1 MGTDRMTALNRKL
14 LRDLR
19 RLWGQ
24 VLAIGLVIAA
34 GVATVVMALG
44 TLHSLSETRTA
55 YYERYGFGHVFA
67 QAKRAPEAVADRI
80 AEIPGVAQV
89 STRISEYVILDM
101 PGMDEPARAQIVSL
115 PEGRQPELNRVAI
128 RTGRMIRRGHPG
140 EVLIGEPFAEAHGLL
155 PGDTVTANING
166 RQRTLTVVGIALA
179 PEFIYVIGPGE
190 LVPDGRR
197 FGIIWMGRE
206 ALEAAFDLE
215 GAFNDVSI
223 GLTRDGSEAIVIEQ
237 VDALLERYGGIGAFG
252 RRDHLSDNFVRS
264 EMDQLAN
271 LARTMPPIFL
281 LVAAFL
287 LNVVVN
293 RLIETEREQ
302 IGLLKA
308 FGYSN
313 LTVGWLYLKLV
324 LAICAVGIL
333 IGWGFGAWM
342 GRGVTANYT
351 EYYRFPFLYYLD
363 EPSVFA
369 GAALVSI
376 AAAVSGAF
384 FAVRRAVRLAPAV
397 AMVPPPPTMYR
408 GTLVKRIAE
417 AGSLGPPTRMILR
430 HVTRWPLRSL
440 ATMSGIAASV
450 ALLVMSL
457 FFLDSIDE
465 MLDSYFFRSQHQD
478 VTVQFTEIQDDS
490 TRYEMAGLPGVMQTE
505 LYRVVAMRLRHGHLS
520 RRVAVNGL
528 DPDSR
533 LQELVDMEGRP
544 VDLPPQGI
552 TLTAKLAE
560 LLAVEEG
567 GTVIAEVLEG
577 RRHVRELTVSQ
588 VIQEYIG
595 TQAYMDRAALNRL
608 MGDPPVADGAMLL
621 VDQAEQ
627 PALFRELKGIPDVM
641 GAALLKA
648 SFDKFQEII
657 DDTMITMVLF
667 YILFASVIAVGVA
680 YNSARIS
687 LSERARELASLRV
700 LGFRKGEVA
709 YILLGELAILTAL
722 AMPLGCLFGYGLSA
736 LMVSLFE
743 SDLYRLPFVI
753 EPSTYGNAVLV
764 VLAASVVTGALV
776 GRRVAQFD
784 LVAVLKTR
792 E

>member
-1 MGTDRMTALNRKL
+1 MSVLNRKL
-14 LRDLR
+14 IRDLT

-24 VLAIGLVIAA
+24 VMAIALVIAA

-44 TLHSLSETRTA
+44 TLHSLKETRTA

-67 QAKRAPEAVADRI
+67 QAKRAPEFLADRI

-101 PGMDEPARAQIVSL
+101 PGMDEPARANIVSL
-115 PEGRQPELNRVAI
+115 PEGRQPELNRVVI
-128 RTGRMIRRGHPG
+128 RTGRMIRRGHP
-140 EVLIGEPFAEAHGLL
+140 EEALIGEAFAEAHDLM
-155 PGDTVTANING
+155 PGDSVTANING
-166 RQRTLTVVGIALA
+166 RQRTLTVVGVALA

-215 GAFNDVSI
+215 GAFNEVAI
-223 GLTRDGSEAIVIEQ
+223 GLTRDGSESAVIEQ
-237 VDALLERYGGIGAFG
+237 VDTLLERYGGIGAYG
-252 RRDHLSDNFVRS
+252 RRNHLSDTFVRS

-271 LARTMPPIFL
+271 LARTMPPIFI

-308 FGYSN
+308 FGYRN
-313 LTVGWLYLKLV
+313 LTVGWLYMKFV
-324 LAICAVGIL
+324 LAICAVGIV
-333 IGWGFGAWM
+333 IGWGVGAWM
-342 GRGVTANYT
+342 GRGVTANFT
-351 EYYRFPFLYYLD
+351 DYYRFPFLYYQD
-363 EPSVFA
+363 EPAVFA
-369 GAALVSI
+369 GAALVSLV
-376 AAAVSGAF
+376 AAVSGAL

-408 GTLVKRIAE
+408 GTMVKRLAE

-440 ATMSGIAASV
+440 ATTAGIAASV

-457 FFLDSIDE
+457 FFLDAIDE
-465 MLDSYFFRSQHQD
+465 MLESYFFRSQHQD
-478 VTVQFTEIQDDS
+478 ITVQFTEIRDDS
-490 TRYEMAGLPGVMQTE
+490 TRYEIDALPGVIQTE

-520 RRVAVNGL
+520 RRVGVNGL
-528 DPDSR
+528 DQGAQLR
-533 LQELVDMEGRP
+533 ELVDMEGRP

-552 TLTAKLAE
+552 ALTAKLAD

-577 RRHVRELTVSQ
+577 RRHVRELTVSR

-595 TQAYMDRAALNRL
+595 TEAYMDRATLNRL
-608 MGDPPVADGAMLL
+608 MGDPPVADGAVLL
-621 VDQAEQ
+621 VDGDQQ
-627 PALFRELKGIPDVM
+627 PMLFRTLKEIPDVM
-641 GAALLKA
+641 GAALLRA
-648 SFDKFQEII
+648 AFDKFQDII
-657 DDTMITMVLF
+657 DDTIITQVLF

-700 LGFRKGEVA
+700 LGFRKSEVA
-709 YILLGELAILTAL
+709 YILLGELAVLTVL
-722 AMPLGCLFGYGLSA
+722 AMPLGCLFGYGLAA

-743 SDLYRLPFVI
+743 TDLYRLPFVI
-753 EPSTYGNAVLV
+753 EPSTYGFAVLI

>member
-1 MGTDRMTALNRKL
+1 MSALNRKL
-14 LRDLR
+14 LRDLT

-44 TLHSLSETRTA
+44 TLHSLGETRTA
-55 YYERYGFGHVFA
+55 YYERYGLGHVFA
-67 QAKRAPEAVADRI
+67 QAKRAPEFLADRI

-89 STRISEYVILDM
+89 STRISEHVILDM
-101 PGMDEPARAQIVSL
+101 PGMDEPARANIVSL
-115 PEGRQPELNRVAI
+115 PEGRQPELNRVVI
-128 RTGRMIRRGHPG
+128 RTGRMIRRGHPD
-140 EVLIGEPFAEAHGLL
+140 EALIGEAFAEAHELM

-179 PEFIYVIGPGE
+179 PEFIYVIGPGD

-197 FGIIWMGRE
+197 YGIIWMGRE

-215 GAFNDVSI
+215 GAFNDVAIS
-223 GLTRDGSEAIVIEQ
+223 LTREGTEAAVIEQ
-237 VDALLERYGGIGAFG
+237 VDNLLERFGGVGAYG
-252 RRDHLSDNFVRS
+252 RKDHLSDNFVQS

-271 LARTMPPIFL
+271 LAWTMPPIFMA
-281 LVAAFL
+281 VAAFL
-287 LNVVVN
+287 LNVVIA

-308 FGYSN
+308 FGYGN
-313 LTVGWLYLKLV
+313 VAVGWLYMKFV
-324 LAICAVGIL
+324 LAICMVGVV
-333 IGWGFGAWM
+333 IGWGCGAWM

-351 EYYRFPFLYYLD
+351 EYYRFPFLYYID

-369 GAALVSI
+369 GAALVSM
-376 AAAVSGAF
+376 AAALSGAL
-384 FAVRRAVRLAPAV
+384 FAVRRAVALAPAV

-408 GTLVKRIAE
+408 GTLVKRLAE

-430 HVTRWPLRSL
+430 HVTRWPMRSL
-440 ATMSGIAASV
+440 ATVAGISASV
-450 ALLVMSL
+450 AILVMSL

-465 MLDSYFFRSQHQD
+465 MLESFFFRSQHQD
-478 VTVQFTEIQDDS
+478 ITVQFTEIRDDA
-490 TRYEMAGLPGVMQTE
+490 TRYELDSLPGVIQTE
-505 LYRVVAMRLRHGHLS
+505 MYRVVGMRLRHGHLT

-528 DPDSR
+528 DQGAE
-533 LQELVDMEGRP
+533 LQELVDTEGRP

-552 TLTAKLAE
+552 TLTAKLAD

-567 GTVIAEVLEG
+567 GTITVEVLEG
-577 RRHVRELTVSQ
+577 RRAVRDLTVSR

-595 TQAYMDRAALNRL
+595 TRAYMDRRAMNRL

-621 VDQAEQ
+621 VDEQ
-627 PALFRELKGIPDVM
+627 DQPTLFRQLKGIPDVM
-641 GAALLKA
+641 GAALLSA
-648 SFDKFQEII
+648 SFEKFQQII
-657 DDTMITMVLF
+657 DDTMITMVGF

-700 LGFRKGEVA
+700 LGFRKSEVA
-709 YILLGELAILTAL
+709 YILLGELAILTVL
-722 AMPLGCLFGYGLSA
+722 AMPVGCVFGYGLSA
-736 LMVSLFE
+736 LMVQLFE
-743 SDLYRLPFVI
+743 TDLYRLPFVI
-753 EPSTYGNAVLV
+753 QPSTYGYAVLI

-776 GRRVAQFD
+776 GRRVALFD

>member
-1 MGTDRMTALNRKL
+1 MSALNRKL
-14 LRDLR
+14 LRDLT

-44 TLHSLSETRTA
+44 TLHSLGETRTA

-67 QAKRAPEAVADRI
+67 QAKRAPEFLAGRI

-89 STRISEYVILDM
+89 STRISEHVILDM
-101 PGMDEPARAQIVSL
+101 PGMDEPGRANIVSL
-115 PEGRQPELNRVAI
+115 PEGRQPELNRVVI
-128 RTGRMIRRGHPG
+128 RTGRMIRRGHPD
-140 EVLIGEPFAEAHGLL
+140 EALIGEAFAEAHELM

-215 GAFNDVSI
+215 GAFNDVAI
-223 GLTRDGSEAIVIEQ
+223 GLTREATESAVIEQ
-237 VDALLERYGGIGAFG
+237 VDALLERYGGVGAYG
-252 RRDHLSDNFVRS
+252 RDDHLSDNFVQS

-271 LARTMPPIFL
+271 LAWTMPPIFMA
-281 LVAAFL
+281 VAAFL
-287 LNVVVN
+287 LNVVIA

-308 FGYSN
+308 FGYTN
-313 LTVGWLYLKLV
+313 LAVGWLYLKFV
-324 LAICAVGIL
+324 LAICVVGIVA
-333 IGWGFGAWM
+333 GWGFGAWM
-342 GRGVTANYT
+342 GRGMMANYI
-351 EYYRFPFLYYLD
+351 EYYRFPFLYYID
-363 EPSVFA
+363 EPAVFVS
-369 GAALVSI
+369 AALVSM
-376 AAAVSGAF
+376 AAALSGAL
-384 FAVRRAVRLAPAV
+384 FAVRRAVALAPAV

-408 GTLVKRIAE
+408 GTLVKRLAE

-430 HVTRWPLRSL
+430 HVTRWPLRSM
-440 ATMSGIAASV
+440 ATMAGIAASV
-450 ALLVMSL
+450 AILVMSL

-465 MLDSYFFRSQHQD
+465 MLESFFFRSQHQD
-478 VTVQFTEIQDDS
+478 ITVQFTEIRDDA
-490 TRYEMAGLPGVMQTE
+490 TRYEIDSLPGVIRTE
-505 LYRVVAMRLRHGHLS
+505 MYRVVGMRLRHGHLS

-528 DPDSR
+528 DQGAQ
-533 LQELVDMEGRP
+533 LQELVDAEDRP

-552 TLTAKLAE
+552 TLTAKLAD

-567 GTVIAEVLEG
+567 GTITVEVLEG
-577 RRHVRELTVSQ
+577 RRTVRDLTVSR

-595 TQAYMDRAALNRL
+595 TQAYMDRRALNRL

-621 VDQAEQ
+621 VDDQVQ
-627 PALFRELKGIPDVM
+627 PTLFRELKGIPGVM
-641 GAALLKA
+641 GAALLRA
-648 SFDKFQEII
+648 SFEKFRQII
-657 DDTMITMVLF
+657 DDTMITMVGF

-700 LGFRKGEVA
+700 LGFRKSEVA
-709 YILLGELAILTAL
+709 YILLGELAILTVL
-722 AMPLGCLFGYGLSA
+722 AMPLGCLFGYGLSV
-736 LMVSLFE
+736 LMVRLFE
-743 SDLYRLPFVI
+743 TDLYRLPFVI
-753 EPSTYGNAVLV
+753 QPSTYGYAVLI

>member
-1 MGTDRMTALNRKL
+1 MSSLNRKL
-14 LRDLR
+14 LRDLA

-24 VLAIGLVIAA
+24 VLAIALVIGA

-67 QAKRAPEAVADRI
+67 QAKRAPEFLSERI
-80 AEIPGVAQV
+80 AAIPGVSQV
-89 STRISEYVILDM
+89 STRISHGVILDM
-101 PGMDEPARAQIVSL
+101 PGLDEPARGNIVSL

-128 RTGRMIRRGHPG
+128 RTGRMIRRGHPE
-140 EVLIGEPFAEAHGLL
+140 EVLIGEAFAEAHRLM

-166 RQRTLTVVGIALA
+166 RQRTLRIVGIALA

-215 GAFNDVSI
+215 GAFNDVAI
-223 GLTRDGSEAIVIEQ
+223 GLTRDASESAVIER
-237 VDALLERYGGIGAFG
+237 VDALLDRYGGIGAYG
-252 RRDHLSDNFVRS
+252 RRDHLSDTFVRS

-271 LARTMPPIFL
+271 LAWTMPPIFMA
-281 LVAAFL
+281 VAAFL
-287 LNVVVN
+287 LNIVVN
-293 RLIETEREQ
+293 RLVETEREQ

-308 FGYSN
+308 FGYTN
-313 LTVGWLYLKLV
+313 LAVGWLYLKFV
-324 LAICAVGIL
+324 LAISTVGIVL
-333 IGWGFGAWM
+333 GWGFGAWM

-351 EYYRFPFLYYLD
+351 EYYRFPFLYYID

-369 GAALVSI
+369 GAAIVSL
-376 AAAVSGAF
+376 AAVVTGAL

-397 AMVPPPPTMYR
+397 AMAPPPPTLYR
-408 GTLVKRIAE
+408 PTAVERVAE
-417 AGSLGPPTRMILR
+417 AGSFGPPTRMILR
-430 HVTRWPLRSL
+430 HVTRWPMRSL

-450 ALLVMSL
+450 AILVMSL
-457 FFLDSIDE
+457 FFLDSIEE
-465 MLDSYFFRSQHQD
+465 MLESYFFRSQHQD
-478 VTVQFTEIQDDS
+478 VTIQFTEIRDDA
-490 TRYEMAGLPGVMQTE
+490 TRYEIDSLPGVLQTE
-505 LYRVVAMRLRHGHLS
+505 LYRVVAMRLHHGHLS
-520 RRVAVNGL
+520 RRVGVNGL
-528 DPDSR
+528 DQGAQ

-552 TLTAKLAE
+552 TLTAKLAD

-567 GTVIAEVLEG
+567 GTIIAEVLEG
-577 RRHVRELTVSQ
+577 RRHTRELTVSR

-621 VDQAEQ
+621 VDEQ
-627 PALFRELKGIPDVM
+627 RQSDLFRALKEIPDVM
-641 GAALLKA
+641 GAALLRA
-648 SFDKFQEII
+648 SFDKFQQII
-657 DDTMITMVLF
+657 DDTMLTMVGF
-667 YILFASVIAVGVA
+667 YVLFASVIAIGVA

-700 LGFRKGEVA
+700 LGFHKREVA
-709 YILLGELAILTAL
+709 YILLGELAVLTIL
-722 AMPLGCLFGYGLSA
+722 AMPLGCVFGYGLSV

-743 SDLYRLPFVI
+743 TDLYRLPFVI
-753 EPSTYGNAVLV
+753 HPSTYGHAVLIV
-764 VLAASVVTGALV
+764 AGASVVTGWLV
-776 GRRVAQFD
+776 GRRVAHFD

>member
-1 MGTDRMTALNRKL
+1 MSALNLKL

-67 QAKRAPEAVADRI
+67 QAKRAPEFLADRI

-101 PGMDEPARAQIVSL
+101 PGMDEPARANIVSL
-115 PEGRQPELNRVAI
+115 PEGRQPELNRVVI

-140 EVLIGEPFAEAHGLL
+140 EALIGEAFAEAHGLL

-166 RQRTLTVVGIALA
+166 RQRTLTVVGVALA

-215 GAFNDVSI
+215 GAFNDVAIS
-223 GLTRDGSEAIVIEQ
+223 LTRDGSEAAVIEQ
-237 VDALLERYGGIGAFG
+237 VDTLLERFGGIGAYG
-252 RRDHLSDNFVRS
+252 RDDHLSDNFVQS

-271 LARTMPPIFL
+271 LAWTMPPIFMA
-281 LVAAFL
+281 VAAFL
-287 LNVVVN
+287 LNVVIA

-308 FGYSN
+308 FGYGN
-313 LTVGWLYLKLV
+313 VAVGWLYMKFV
-324 LAICAVGIL
+324 LAICMVGIA

-351 EYYRFPFLYYLD
+351 EYYRFPFLYYID
-363 EPSVFA
+363 EPAVFA
-369 GAALVSI
+369 GAALVSM
-376 AAAVSGAF
+376 AAALSGAL
-384 FAVRRAVRLAPAV
+384 FAVRRAVALAPAV

-408 GTLVKRIAE
+408 GTLVKRLAE
-417 AGSLGPPTRMILR
+417 AGALGPPTRMILR

-440 ATMSGIAASV
+440 ATISGIAASV
-450 ALLVMSL
+450 AILVMSL

-465 MLDSYFFRSQHQD
+465 MLESFFFRSQHQD
-478 VTVQFTEIQDDS
+478 ITVQFTEIRDDA
-490 TRYEMAGLPGVMQTE
+490 TRYELDSLPGVIQTE
-505 LYRVVAMRLRHGHLS
+505 MYRVVGMRLRNGHLS

-528 DPDSR
+528 DQGAE
-533 LQELVDMEGRP
+533 LQELVDTEGRP

-552 TLTAKLAE
+552 TLTAKLAD

-567 GTVIAEVLEG
+567 GTVTVEVLEG
-577 RRHVRELTVSQ
+577 RRTVRDLTVSR

-595 TQAYMDRAALNRL
+595 TQAYMDRRALNRL

-621 VDQAEQ
+621 VDEQ
-627 PALFRELKGIPDVM
+627 VQPTLFRQLKGIPDVM
-641 GAALLKA
+641 GAALLRA
-648 SFDKFQEII
+648 SFEKFQQII

-700 LGFRKGEVA
+700 LGFRKSEVA

-722 AMPLGCLFGYGLSA
+722 AMPVGCVFGYGLSV
-736 LMVSLFE
+736 LMVQLFE
-743 SDLYRLPFVI
+743 TDLYRLPFVI
-753 EPSTYGNAVLV
+753 QPSTYGYAVLI
-764 VLAASVVTGALV
+764 VLAASVVTGAMV